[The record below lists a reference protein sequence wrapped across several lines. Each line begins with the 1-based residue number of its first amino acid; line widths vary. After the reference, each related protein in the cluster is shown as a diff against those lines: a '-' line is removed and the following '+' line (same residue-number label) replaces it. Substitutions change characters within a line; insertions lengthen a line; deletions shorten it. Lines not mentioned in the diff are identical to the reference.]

1 MVLHG
6 CRLGSG
12 QFGNLAQRAAV
23 TVHQHHRQALVL
35 RQRGQRF
42 RQAWLED
49 GPARA
54 LREALVRRL
63 SLHRPSAAIVISL
76 VALFFAVSGTAVAA
90 TGGSFILGKPNT
102 ATTVTSLSNTKGT
115 ALGLSSTSTTPPM
128 TVSNSVQVP
137 KLNASELGGHPASA
151 FLGVNGTAA
160 NSSEL
165 GGQPASDYMTGTG
178 QIAIDTATVASG
190 TATDVTVPGSVSHD
204 YGLSLECF
212 NGTASPIVTATGA
225 TLQLWVLPPDGQP
238 ELSAVVPLGDA
249 TSFAGTTQAAT
260 WVLQVAFGSTM
271 ATTDWSAVVNASGTC
286 TFAAQTISNG

>member
-1 MVLHG
+1 MG
-6 CRLGSG
+6 
-12 QFGNLAQRAAV
+12 
-23 TVHQHHRQALVL
+23 
-35 RQRGQRF
+35 
-42 RQAWLED
+42 LED

-76 VALFFAVSGTAVAA
+76 IALFVAMSGTAVAA

-115 ALGLSSTSTTPPM
+115 ALSLSSTSTTPPM

-165 GGQPASDYMTGTG
+165 GGKPPTAFLPEGGTAANSSELGGQPASDYMTGTG
-178 QIAIDTATVASG
+178 QIASDTATVASG
-190 TATDVTVPGSVSHD
+190 TGADVTVPSSVSND
-204 YGLSLECF
+204 YGLQLQCISD
-212 NGTASPIVTATGA
+212 TAEIGISATGA
-225 TLQLWVLPPDGQP
+225 TLQYWVLPPDGQP
-238 ELSAVVPLGDA
+238 ELSGVLPLETTAGL
-249 TSFAGTTQAAT
+249 AGTTSAAT
-260 WVLQVAFGSTM
+260 WVVQVAFGSTM
-271 ATTDWSAVVNASGTC
+271 ATTDWSATVNTNGTC